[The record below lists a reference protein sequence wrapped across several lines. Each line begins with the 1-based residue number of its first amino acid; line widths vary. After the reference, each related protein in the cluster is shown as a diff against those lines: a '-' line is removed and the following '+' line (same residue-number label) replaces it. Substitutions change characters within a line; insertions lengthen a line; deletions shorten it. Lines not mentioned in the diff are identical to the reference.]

1 MSKTSGD
8 PRIDAYI
15 AAAAPFAQ
23 PILRDWRALVR
34 RCCPEVEED
43 IKWGMPH
50 FIFRGKILS
59 RMAAFKAHCSIGFWF
74 GEVVNGGE
82 DSKDGSRSAGRDG
95 MGDLGKLRSAA
106 DLPPQAEQEA
116 MLTRAMAL
124 IESGSTP
131 AWLLARSKAPKPLP
145 EMPAEL
151 ATALQ
156 ANAAAQAGYVG
167 LAPGQQR
174 EYLGWIIEA
183 KRAETRA
190 RRVTQAIEWLSEGK
204 TRNWKYANC

>member
-34 RCCPEVEED
+34 RCCPEVEEG

-74 GEVVNGGE
+74 GEVVDGAN
-82 DSKDGSRSAGRDG
+82 SKNEILHRDG
-95 MGDLGKLRSAA
+95 LGDLGKLRSAT

-116 MLTRAMAL
+116 MLIRAMAL

-151 ATALQ
+151 AAALQ
-156 ANAAAQAGYVG
+156 ANAAAQAGYAG

-174 EYLGWIIEA
+174 EYLDWVIEA
-183 KRAETRA
+183 KRAETRT
-190 RRVTQAIEWLSEGK
+190 RRVAQAVEWLSEGK